1 MPARKET
8 ERRGAE
14 ERVETHPGHVF
25 GREWWGF
32 DRDRLENELAR
43 QEASEARERAAEIKP
58 H

>member
-1 MPARKET
+1 MPARRET

-14 ERVETHPGHVF
+14 ERVETHPGNVF